1 MENGPVVR
9 SLYDEFK
16 KHKGNAIKGYHAEAD
31 GTIYLINEDSSS
43 YFKKAINEI
52 WDKYKKYDGI
62 PLSEMTHREG
72 RLGIKL
78 PNVEIAI
85 YRIVIYWKR
94 NHLFH
99 ER

>member
-43 YFKKAINEI
+43 YLKKQSM
-52 WDKYKKYDGI
+52 KYGI
-62 PLSEMTHREG
+62 S
-72 RLGIKL
+72 IKNMMVFRYL
-78 PNVEIAI
+78 
-85 YRIVIYWKR
+85 R
-94 NHLFH
+94 
-99 ER
+99 

>member
-1 MENGPVVR
+1 MKYGPVVR

-16 KHKGNAIKGYHAEAD
+16 KYKGNAIKGYHAEAD

-72 RLGIKL
+72 TAWYK
-78 PNVEIAI
+78 AA
-85 YRIVIYWKR
+85 KR
-94 NHLFH
+94 RDSYLSNCDILEEDPFVS
-99 ER
+99 